1 MLIRFAVIA
10 LALTIFSSGSFAD
23 MQRLQ
28 VELADGSQVA
38 TYLILPDAQAA
49 TQHPLMILMPP
60 GSGEAAL
67 AFDLQSW
74 LGQEMAER
82 GWAVAVPVS
91 PNQKSFRGTNNAV
104 ILQLIDE
111 LQKNPRIKGGKVL
124 LAGVSNGGVS
134 AIEIA
139 SMAPERVMAVLGVP
153 AVISDR
159 TKLSALEGMAI
170 YLRIGDQD
178 EYMWMNRY
186 PETRDALLAA
196 GAFLDADLVFMSPH
210 MFSMDWENLDPFLAA
225 VKLANDL

>member
-111 LQKNPRIKGGKVL
+111 LQKKPRIKGGKVL
-124 LAGVSNGGVS
+124 LAGVSNGGIS

-153 AVISDR
+153 AVISGR
-159 TKLSALEGMAI
+159 TKLSALEGMSI

-196 GAFLDADLVFMSPH
+196 GAVLDADLVFMSPH

-225 VKLANDL
+225 VKLANEQ